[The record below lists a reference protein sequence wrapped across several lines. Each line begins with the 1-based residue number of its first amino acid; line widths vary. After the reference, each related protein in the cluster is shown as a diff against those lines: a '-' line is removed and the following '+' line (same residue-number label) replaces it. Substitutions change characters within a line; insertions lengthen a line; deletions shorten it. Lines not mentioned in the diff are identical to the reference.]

1 MKLSAA
7 VKANATNGHRKERS
21 PVHTELIRSAR
32 PLGAVVERAHA
43 AILVTGSR
51 HRERF
56 ALHR

>member
-32 PLGAVVERAHA
+32 PLGATSSSV
-43 AILVTGSR
+43 LMPP
-51 HRERF
+51 F
-56 ALHR
+56 